1 MGEKM
6 KRQIVKLALLV
17 ASLAWQGSIFSSN
30 LNGTAGIVYKTQH
43 HVFSDGESALGY
55 VRMNDGF
62 TIKPTAKA
70 TLDTLV
76 SVSGAID
83 LRETG
88 ELQLLKD
95 LVLDSAV
102 TWSSGGK
109 IRGRGRAIILNGDLS
124 IPASKVIHISDDTII
139 DGQGNM
145 LEIGENSQIFVD
157 HDVTLTVKNIVIYNK
172 RNNPLNSCIKLAS
185 HRSMLAFDN
194 SVLAAQ
200 NDFSFNRGHLFIHND
215 FVFTGTSAFIYSSP
229 VASFIAPGSTLTF
242 DVGTSFSFV
251 PTTTTEN
258 ILILQ
263 DKTSTINM
271 NWISLYTTSSGMRLT
286 TGQLLID
293 NKNNWYSKSETVP
306 TSLTIS
312 TSRSYGSGVITSVD
326 VSPGGLF
333 LAVAGSSATAG
344 GSSGFATTDQL
355 RIYRIGTSTLTTV
368 TSQYNAFQPN
378 SVRWSPDGKFLALG
392 KDLSTG
398 PAGDNDMYIYGFNG
412 SVLTFITSLDMGNP
426 DDVLTVEWSPDGKLF
441 SNAGQAFVAGF
452 GGFADAFSIRTYKF
466 NGQTLSAFVSLDYHS
481 TNTAGGHVNS
491 LTWSPD
497 GRFLAVGGDKAV
509 SGAGGFANTNQF
521 RIYSYNGTSFTALTS
536 QSFGGFSASIQEVS
550 WSPSGEF
557 IALGGTGASSGG
569 GFANN
574 NNVRIYR
581 FNGTSLSA
589 VTSLGTF
596 SDVRSIKWSP
606 DGTALAIGDPT
617 TGLSIYRFT
626 GTALSLVTSNATVSV
641 FGQGIAWHPSGTK
654 IIVGGGGS
662 TVDLVMNTVNQA
674 KNANPQASSRS
685 IVFGNRNLTSSSN
698 LTVNISGAAVLSI
711 DGIVRDES
719 I

>member
-1 MGEKM
+1 M
-6 KRQIVKLALLV
+6 KRHILKAILLLV
-17 ASLAWQGSIFSSN
+17 SISWQQSAFSSN

-55 VRMNDGF
+55 VRMGGGF

-70 TLDTLV
+70 TLDTLI
-76 SVSGAID
+76 SVSGSID

-95 LVLDSAV
+95 LVLDSGV

-109 IRGRGRAIILNGDLS
+109 IRGRGRAIILNGNLS
-124 IPASKVIHISDDTII
+124 IPASKIIHISDDTII
-139 DGQGNM
+139 DGQGNK
-145 LEIGENSQIFVD
+145 LEFGEHAQIFVD
-157 HDVTLTVKNIVIYNK
+157 HDVTLTVKNIVIYSK

-215 FVFTGTSAFIYSSP
+215 FVFTGTSAFIYTSP
-229 VASFIAPGSTLTF
+229 VASFVAPGSALTF
-242 DVGTSFSFV
+242 DIGSSFSFA
-251 PTTTTEN
+251 PTSTTEN
-258 ILILQ
+258 IFILQ
-263 DKTSTINM
+263 DKSSIIYTNG
-271 NWISLYTTSSGMRLT
+271 ISLYTTSSGMRLT
-286 TGQLLID
+286 TGRLLID
-293 NKNNWYSKSETVP
+293 NKNDWHSKTETIP

-312 TSRSYGSGVITSVD
+312 TSRSYGGSINSVD
-326 VSPGGLF
+326 ISPGGQF
-333 LAVAGSSATAG
+333 LAVAGISAVAG
-344 GSSGFATTDQL
+344 DSSGFATTDEL
-355 RIYRIGTSTLTTV
+355 RIYRIGASTLTTV
-368 TSQYNAFQPN
+368 TSQHNSTLPN

-392 KDLSTG
+392 KDISDG
-398 PAGDNDMYIYGFNG
+398 PVGDDDIYIYGFDG
-412 SVLTFITSLDMGNP
+412 SFLTYITSLDMGLP
-426 DDVLTVEWSPDGKLF
+426 DDVETIEWSPDGKLL
-441 SNAGQAFVAGF
+441 SVSGQAFVAGS
-452 GGFADAFSIRTYKF
+452 GGFGDAFSIRTYKF

-481 TNTAGGHVNS
+481 TDTTGGQVNS

-497 GRFLAVGGDKAV
+497 GRFLAVGGNKAV

-557 IALGGTGASSGG
+557 IAIGGTGASSGG

-581 FNGTSLSA
+581 FNGTSLVA

-606 DGTALAIGDPT
+606 DGTTLAIGDPS
-617 TGLSIYRFT
+617 TGLNLYRFT
-626 GTALSLVTSNATVSV
+626 GTALSLVTSDATIDVV
-641 FGQGIAWHPSGTK
+641 GQGIAWHPSGKK
-654 IIVGGGGS
+654 IIVAGGGS
-662 TVDLVMNTVNQA
+662 TVDIAMNTVNQA
-674 KNANPQASSRS
+674 KNANPQAYSRS
-685 IVFGNRNLTSSSN
+685 IVFGNKNLTSASN
-698 LTVNISGAAVLSI
+698 LGVEILGAAHITL
-711 DGIVRDES
+711 DGFVSDES
-719 I
+719 V

>member
-1 MGEKM
+1 MKM
-6 KRQIVKLALLV
+6 RIKGVQILLLLANFTWYG
-17 ASLAWQGSIFSSN
+17 LAFSSN
-30 LNGTAGIVYKTQH
+30 LNGTAAIVYKTQH

-55 VRMNDGF
+55 VRMGGGF
-62 TIKPTAKA
+62 TTKPTAKA
-70 TLDTLV
+70 TLDTLI
-76 SVSGAID
+76 SVSGPID

-95 LVLDSAV
+95 LVLDSGV

-109 IRGRGRAIILNGDLS
+109 IRGRGNAIILRGNLS
-124 IPASKVIHISDDTII
+124 IPASKVIHITDDTII
-139 DGQGNM
+139 DGKGNM

-157 HDVTLTVKNIVIYNK
+157 HDVTLTMRNVLIYNK

-215 FVFTGTSAFIYSSP
+215 FVFTGTSAFIYTSP
-229 VASFIAPGSTLTF
+229 VASFVAPGSTLTF
-242 DVGTSFSFV
+242 DVGTSFSFA
-251 PTTTTEN
+251 PTSTTEN
-258 ILILQ
+258 IFILQ
-263 DKTSTINM
+263 DKSSIIYTNG
-271 NWISLYTTSSGMRLT
+271 ISLYTTSSGMRLT
-286 TGQLLID
+286 TGRLLID
-293 NKNNWYSKSETVP
+293 NKNDWHSKSETVP

-344 GSSGFATTDQL
+344 GSSGFATTDEL
-355 RIYRIGTSTLTTV
+355 RIYRIGASTLTTV
-368 TSQYNAFQPN
+368 TSQHNSTQPN

-392 KDLSTG
+392 KDISDG
-398 PAGDNDMYIYGFNG
+398 PVGDDDIYIYGFDG
-412 SVLTFITSLDMGNP
+412 SFLTYVTSLDMGLP
-426 DDVLTVEWSPDGKLF
+426 DDVQTVEWSPDGKLF
-441 SNAGQAFVAGF
+441 SVAGQAFEAGF
-452 GGFADAFSIRTYKF
+452 GGFADAFSIRTYTF
-466 NGQTLSAFVSLDYHS
+466 NGQVLSPLVALDHHS
-481 TNTAGGHVNS
+481 TNTTGGQVNS
-491 LTWSPD
+491 LAWSPD
-497 GRFLAVGGDKAV
+497 GRFLAVGGSGAV
-509 SGAGGFANTNQF
+509 SGAGGFANTHQL
-521 RIYSYNGTSFTALTS
+521 RIYSYDGTSFTALTS
-536 QSFGGFSASIQEVS
+536 QSFGGFSASIKEVS

-557 IALGGTGASSGG
+557 IALGGSGASSGG

-606 DGTALAIGDPT
+606 DGTTLAIGDPG
-617 TGLSIYRFT
+617 TGLSLYRFT
-626 GTALSLVTSNATVSV
+626 GTALSLVTSNATVAVS
-641 FGQGIAWHPSGTK
+641 GQGITWHPSGKK

-662 TVDLVMNTVNQA
+662 TVDIAMNTVNQA
-674 KNANPQASSRS
+674 KNANPQAYSRS
-685 IVFGNRNLTSSSN
+685 IVFGNKNLTSSSN
-698 LTVNISGAAVLSI
+698 LGVEILGAAHITL
-711 DGIVRDES
+711 DGFVSDES
-719 I
+719 V

>member
-1 MGEKM
+1 M
-6 KRQIVKLALLV
+6 KRHILKAILLLV
-17 ASLAWQGSIFSSN
+17 SISWQQSAFSSN

-55 VRMNDGF
+55 VRMGGGF

-70 TLDTLV
+70 TLDTLI

-95 LVLDSAV
+95 LVLDSGV

-109 IRGRGRAIILNGDLS
+109 IRGRGRAIILNGTLS
-124 IPASKVIHISDDTII
+124 IPASKIIHIADDTII
-139 DGQGNM
+139 DGQGNK
-145 LEIGENSQIFVD
+145 LEFGEHAQIFVD
-157 HDVTLTVKNIVIYNK
+157 HDVTLTIKNIVIYNK

-215 FVFTGTSAFIYSSP
+215 FVFTGTSAFIYTSP
-229 VASFIAPGSTLTF
+229 VASFVAPGSALTF
-242 DVGTSFSFV
+242 DIGSSFSFA
-251 PTTTTEN
+251 PTSTTEN
-258 ILILQ
+258 IFILQ
-263 DKTSTINM
+263 DKSSIIYTNG
-271 NWISLYTTSSGMRLT
+271 ISLYTTSSGMRLT
-286 TGQLLID
+286 TGRLLID
-293 NKNNWYSKSETVP
+293 NKNDWHSKTETIP

-312 TSRSYGSGVITSVD
+312 TSRSYGGSINSVD
-326 VSPGGLF
+326 ISPGGQF
-333 LAVAGSSATAG
+333 LAVAGISAVAG
-344 GSSGFATTDQL
+344 DSSGFATTDEL
-355 RIYRIGTSTLTTV
+355 RIYRIGASTLTTV
-368 TSQYNAFQPN
+368 TSQHNSTLPN

-392 KDLSTG
+392 KDISDG
-398 PAGDNDMYIYGFNG
+398 PVGDDDIYIYGFDG
-412 SVLTFITSLDMGNP
+412 SFLTYITSLDMGLP
-426 DDVLTVEWSPDGKLF
+426 DDVETIEWSPDGKLL
-441 SNAGQAFVAGF
+441 SVSGQAFVAGS
-452 GGFADAFSIRTYKF
+452 GGFGDAFSIRTYKF

-481 TNTAGGHVNS
+481 TDTTGGQVNS

-497 GRFLAVGGDKAV
+497 GRFLAVGGNKAV
-509 SGAGGFANTNQF
+509 SGAGGFANKDQL

-536 QSFGGFSASIQEVS
+536 QSFGGVSASIQEVS

-557 IALGGTGASSGG
+557 IAIGGTGASSGG

-581 FNGTSLSA
+581 FNGTSLVA

-606 DGTALAIGDPT
+606 DGTTLAIGDPS
-617 TGLSIYRFT
+617 TGLNLYRFT
-626 GTALSLVTSNATVSV
+626 GTALSLVTSDATIDVV
-641 FGQGIAWHPSGTK
+641 GQGIAWHPSGKK
-654 IIVGGGGS
+654 IIVAGGGS
-662 TVDLVMNTVNQA
+662 TVDIAMNTVNQA
-674 KNANPQASSRS
+674 KNANPQAYSRS
-685 IVFGNRNLTSSSN
+685 IVFGNKNLTSASN
-698 LTVNISGAAVLSI
+698 LGVEILGAAHITL
-711 DGIVRDES
+711 DGFVSDES
-719 I
+719 V